1 MVFRAC
7 NFLVQS
13 TKMTPE
19 QSDDEG
25 ASMNLA
31 DKILIRHVFTQFKS
45 SYERI
50 REFKGRMAEKMLRTA
65 LLEF

>member
-1 MVFRAC
+1 
-7 NFLVQS
+7 
-13 TKMTPE
+13 MTPE